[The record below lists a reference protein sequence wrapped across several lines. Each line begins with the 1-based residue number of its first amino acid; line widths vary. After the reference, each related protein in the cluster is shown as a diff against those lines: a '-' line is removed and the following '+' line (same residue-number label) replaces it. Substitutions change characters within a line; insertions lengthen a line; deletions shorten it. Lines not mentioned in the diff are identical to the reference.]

1 MVKFLLHRPIA
12 VIMTWSAII
21 ILGIVCCVRTPLS
34 LLPDIPIPN
43 IFIEIT
49 APEKTG
55 EEIEHTI
62 VAPILR
68 QLMQVEGFNEV
79 KSTVNH
85 GKAHITLSLDYGI
98 DTDYTFLETNE
109 RLDAI
114 RSQLPVAGV
123 SIRTAKAKATD
134 LPVMLIQVTENS
146 SDVSRSDKR
155 QMSDV
160 VDNVVRRRLE
170 QLPDVSMVDITG
182 TVQPQISLYPD
193 LQRLSQCNLTV
204 ADLMQALSRAGSANS
219 TVRVIDGGRVCHLTV
234 NNSLTSADDVARTPL
249 FSLSLIHI

>member
-1 MVKFLLHRPIA
+1 MK
-12 VIMTWSAII
+12 SAII
-21 ILGIVCCVRTPLS
+21 SILIGLFAGTASWQAFQLIHDRKAQEQANAYVNYNSLIEEDIRTIIEQ
-34 LLPDIPIPN
+34 IPINLCEIP
-43 IFIEIT
+43 IFSN
-49 APEKTG
+49 KG
-55 EEIEHTI
+55 
-62 VAPILR
+62 
-68 QLMQVEGFNEV
+68 
-79 KSTVNH
+79 
-85 GKAHITLSLDYGI
+85 DYGI

-204 ADLMQALSRAGSANS
+204 ADIMQALSRAGSANS
-219 TVRVIDGGRVCHLTV
+219 TVGVIDGGRVCHLNV
-234 NNSLTSADDVARTPL
+234 NNSQTSH
-249 FSLSLIHI
+249 FSWRE